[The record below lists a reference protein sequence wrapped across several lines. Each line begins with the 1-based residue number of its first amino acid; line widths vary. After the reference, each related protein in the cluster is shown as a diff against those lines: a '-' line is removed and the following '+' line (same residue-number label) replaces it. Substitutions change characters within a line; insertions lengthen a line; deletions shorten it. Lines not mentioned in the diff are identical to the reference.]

1 MKKIITVN
9 HEKIK
14 ENMVKELQY
23 RLPSTNEE
31 VELDTVINFVNF
43 INETFLAH
51 HKEQLEIQDLLA
63 NAITYE
69 EK

>member
-1 MKKIITVN
+1 MRKVITVN

-14 ENMVKELQY
+14 ENMVKELEY

-43 INETFLAH
+43 INETFLPRH
-51 HKEQLEIQDLLA
+51 REQLEIQDLLKDA
-63 NAITYE
+63 VTYE